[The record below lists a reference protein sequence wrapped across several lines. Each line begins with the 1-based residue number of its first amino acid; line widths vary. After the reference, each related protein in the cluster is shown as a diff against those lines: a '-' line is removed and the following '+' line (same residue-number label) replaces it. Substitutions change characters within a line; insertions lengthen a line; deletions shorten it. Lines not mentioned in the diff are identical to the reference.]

1 MDRTKKAWIS
11 GLFLLVTL
19 CINTLG
25 ALGMINGLSQKA
37 ISDMYITLITP
48 SGATFSIWSVIYLLL
63 IASVII
69 MIVKKEDSY
78 YQKAIDKI
86 TRLFWIS
93 CILNIAWIIS
103 FSYVLVEVS
112 VIWIVAFVVVL
123 SLICKELLSIH
134 EEKRW
139 LLPVSFGLYTGWLF
153 IATVVNISAA
163 LVKLEWKGFGIPV
176 ETLSIITLLIA
187 IVLALFVLIKNQ
199 NPIFPLPLAWAFF
212 GIYQNLKSPEGF
224 MGKYK
229 GLETVAII
237 GMFVFILMALFQF
250 YRNHFKLL
258 PIKKVEEK

>member
-63 IASVII
+63 IASII
-69 MIVKKEDSY
+69 MMIVKKEDPY
-78 YQKAIDKI
+78 YQTAIDKI
-86 TRLFWIS
+86 TRLFWLS
-93 CILNIAWIIS
+93 CILNVAWIVS
-103 FSYVLVEVS
+103 FSYVLIEIS

-123 SLICKELLSIH
+123 SLICKELLAMH

-139 LLPVSFGLYTGWLF
+139 LLPVSFGMYTGWLF

-163 LVKLEWKGFGIPV
+163 LVKLGWNGFGIPI
-176 ETLSIITLLIA
+176 EILSIITLIVA
-187 IVLALFVLIKNQ
+187 ILLALFVLIKNQ
-199 NPIFPLPLAWAFF
+199 NPIFPLPIAWAFF
-212 GIYQNLKSPEGF
+212 GIFQNLKSAEGF
-224 MGKYK
+224 MGKYSS
-229 GLETVAII
+229 LETVAII
-237 GMFVFILMALFQF
+237 GMFIFILMALFQF
-250 YRNHFKLL
+250 YRNHFTLL
-258 PIKKVEEK
+258 PVKIVDEK